1 MVKHRLMFNSRF
13 KTLKDLQAAFP
24 TEQHCIDYLEERRW
38 GGNVISPFDPS
49 SKVYKCKGNK
59 FRCKNTG
66 KYFNVKTKLI
76 FHKTSLPLIYWFM
89 AIWLVLSHKKGISSV
104 QLGKDIG
111 VTQKTAWFMLHRT
124 RKALGIDNDIKKDN
138 NDKEKLDGTVEVDE
152 TFIGGKNRNRHAD
165 KKVKA
170 CQGRSFKDKVPV
182 FGMLQRGG
190 KVIAKV
196 VADTKAE
203 TLFSVISEYIKSG
216 SNLYTDEWNYGTGA
230 DVWYNHRNVNHSAGF
245 YGNGD
250 LTTNHI
256 EGFWALVKRSIM
268 GIYYHWSKK
277 HIQRYIDECVYRFNT
292 RKFSDRERFDSFL
305 QNIEC
310 GLTYKELIYGT

>member
-1 MVKHRLMFNSRF
+1 
-13 KTLKDLQAAFP
+13 
-24 TEQHCIDYLEERRW
+24 
-38 GGNVISPFDPS
+38 
-49 SKVYKCKGNK
+49 
-59 FRCKNTG
+59 
-66 KYFNVKTKLI
+66 
-76 FHKTSLPLIYWFM
+76 M

-104 QLGKDIG
+104 QLSKDIG
-111 VTQKTAWFMLHRT
+111 VTQKTAWFMLHRI
-124 RKALGIDNDIKKDN
+124 RRALGIDNDTKKDDS
-138 NDKEKLDGTVEVDE
+138 NDDDGKLDGTVEVDE
-152 TFIGGKNRNRHAD
+152 TFIGGKNKNRHAD

-196 VADTKAE
+196 VSDTKAE
-203 TLFSVISEYIKSG
+203 TLFLSICKYVKPG
-216 SNLYTDEWNYGTGA
+216 SNLYTDEWNYSKGA
-230 DVWYNHRNVNHSAGF
+230 DIWYNHRNVNHGAGF
-245 YGNGD
+245 YGSGD

-277 HIQRYIDECVYRFNT
+277 HMQRYIDECVYRFNT
-292 RKFSDRERFDSFL
+292 RKFSDRERFDFFL

-310 GLTYKELIYGT
+310 RLTYKELIYGASN

>member
-1 MVKHRLMFNSRF
+1 MFNSRF
-13 KTLKDLQAAFP
+13 KTLKDLQDAFS

-38 GGNVISPFDPS
+38 GGNVVSPFDPT
-49 SKVYKCKGNK
+49 SKVYKCKDNK
-59 FRCKNTG
+59 YRCKNTG

-76 FHKTSLPLIYWFM
+76 FHKTSLPLICWFM

-104 QLGKDIG
+104 QLSKDIG
-111 VTQKTAWFMLHRT
+111 VTQKTAWFMLHRI
-124 RKALGIDNDIKKDN
+124 RRALGIDNDTQKDDS
-138 NDKEKLDGTVEVDE
+138 NDDDGKLDGTVEVDE
-152 TFIGGKNRNRHAD
+152 TFIGGKNKNRHAD

-170 CQGRSFKDKVPV
+170 SQGRSFKDKVPV

-190 KVIAKV
+190 KIIAKV
-196 VADTKAE
+196 VSDTKAE
-203 TLFSVISEYIKSG
+203 TLFSSICKYVKPG
-216 SNLYTDEWNYGTGA
+216 SNLYTDEWNYSKGA
-230 DVWYNHRNVNHSAGF
+230 DIWYNHRNVNHGAGF
-245 YGNGD
+245 YGSGD

-277 HIQRYIDECVYRFNT
+277 HMQRYIDECVYRFNT
-292 RKFSDRERFDSFL
+292 RKFSDIERFDFFL

-310 GLTYKELIYGT
+310 RLTYKELIYGRS

>member
-1 MVKHRLMFNSRF
+1 MFNSRF
-13 KTLKDLQAAFP
+13 KTLKDLQDAFP
-24 TEQHCIDYLEERRW
+24 TEQDCIDYLEDMRW
-38 GGNVISPFDPS
+38 GGNVISPFDS
-49 SKVYKCKGNK
+49 TSKVYKCKDNK
-59 FRCKNTG
+59 YRCKNTG

-89 AIWLVLSHKKGISSV
+89 AIWLVISHKKGISSV
-104 QLGKDIG
+104 QLSKDIG
-111 VTQKTAWFMLHRT
+111 VTQKTAWFMLHRI
-124 RKALGIDNDIKKDN
+124 RKALGIDNDIHKNDN
-138 NDKEKLDGTVEVDE
+138 DVNDEKLDGTVEVDE
-152 TFIGGKNRNRHAD
+152 TFIGGKNKNRHAD

-170 CQGRSFKDKVPV
+170 CQGRSFKDKIPV
-182 FGMLQRGG
+182 FGMLERGG

-196 VADTKAE
+196 VSDTKSN
-203 TLFSVISEYIKSG
+203 TLFSFICKYVKPG
-216 SNLYTDEWNYGTGA
+216 SNLYTDEWNYSKGA
-230 DVWYNHRNVNHSAGF
+230 DIWYNHRNVNHGAGF
-245 YGNGD
+245 YGSGD

-292 RKFSDRERFDSFL
+292 RNFSDRERFESFL

-310 GLTYKELIYGT
+310 RLTYKELVYGTSN

>member
-1 MVKHRLMFNSRF
+1 MFNSRF
-13 KTLKDLQAAFP
+13 KTLKDLQDAFP

-38 GGNVISPFDPS
+38 GGNVVSPFDPT
-49 SKVYKCKGNK
+49 SKVYKCKDNK
-59 FRCKNTG
+59 YRCKNTG

-111 VTQKTAWFMLHRT
+111 VTQKTAWFMLHRI
-124 RKALGIDNDIKKDN
+124 RKALGIDNDTKKDN
-138 NDKEKLDGTVEVDE
+138 DDNDKLDGTVEVDE
-152 TFIGGKNRNRHAD
+152 TFIGGKNKNRHAD

-196 VADTKAE
+196 VSDTKAE
-203 TLFSVISEYIKSG
+203 TLFSAIRKYVRPG
-216 SNLYTDEWNYGTGA
+216 SNLYTDEWNYSKDA
-230 DVWYNHRNVNHSAGF
+230 DVWYNHKNVNHGAGF
-245 YGNGD
+245 YGRGD

-268 GIYYHWSKK
+268 GIYYHWSRK

-292 RKFSDRERFDSFL
+292 RKFSDRERFNSFL

-310 GLTYKELIYGT
+310 RLTYKELIYGTSN

>member
-1 MVKHRLMFNSRF
+1 
-13 KTLKDLQAAFP
+13 
-24 TEQHCIDYLEERRW
+24 
-38 GGNVISPFDPS
+38 
-49 SKVYKCKGNK
+49 
-59 FRCKNTG
+59 
-66 KYFNVKTKLI
+66 
-76 FHKTSLPLIYWFM
+76 M

-104 QLGKDIG
+104 QLSKDIG
-111 VTQKTAWFMLHRT
+111 VTQKTAWFMLHRI
-124 RKALGIDNDIKKDN
+124 RRALCIDNDTPKDDS
-138 NDKEKLDGTVEVDE
+138 NDGDGKLDGTVEVDE
-152 TFIGGKNRNRHAD
+152 TFIGGKNKNRHAD

-196 VADTKAE
+196 VSDTKAE
-203 TLFSVISEYIKSG
+203 TLFSSICKYVKSG
-216 SNLYTDEWNYGTGA
+216 SNLYTDEWNYSRGA
-230 DVWYNHRNVNHSAGF
+230 DIWYNHRNVNHGAGF
-245 YGNGD
+245 YGSGD

-277 HIQRYIDECVYRFNT
+277 HMQRYIDECVYRFNT
-292 RKFSDRERFDSFL
+292 RKFSDRERFDFFL

-310 GLTYKELIYGT
+310 RLTYKELIYD